1 VYFSFSWKSLFYSLQ
16 RLMPDLSV
24 QVGTVRSVAILGRE
38 LQRVLGMADSLSAV
52 HMHTCTV
59 FTVCMCDGHKKRIKY
74 QDKENK
80 TKTLKRDKLRNMTE
94 KGKNKNT
101 EKK

>member
-1 VYFSFSWKSLFYSLQ
+1 
-16 RLMPDLSV
+16 
-24 QVGTVRSVAILGRE
+24 
-38 LQRVLGMADSLSAV
+38 
-52 HMHTCTV
+52 
-59 FTVCMCDGHKKRIKY
+59 MCDGHKKRIKY